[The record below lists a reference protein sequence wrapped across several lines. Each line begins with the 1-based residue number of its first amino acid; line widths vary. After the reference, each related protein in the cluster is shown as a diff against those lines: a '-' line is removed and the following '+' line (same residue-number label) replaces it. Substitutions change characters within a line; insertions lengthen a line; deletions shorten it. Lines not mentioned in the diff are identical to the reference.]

1 MAKIWRNRIEAGTQR
16 LDHCPQKYRNDVIR
30 LIREDIESGAFTKA
44 QLAELVEDGMMSPEE
59 YEEITGDEYE
69 G

>member
-16 LDHCPQKYRNDVIR
+16 LDHCPMKYRSDVIG
-30 LIREDIESGAFTKA
+30 LI
-44 QLAELVEDGMMSPEE
+44 QLDLENGNYTIGQLRQLVEDGMMSPEE
-59 YEEITGDEYE
+59 YEEICGEEYE

>member
-16 LDHCPQKYRNDVIR
+16 LDHCPLKYRNDVIR

>member
-30 LIREDIESGAFTKA
+30 LIQEDLESGAYTKE
-44 QLAELVEDGMMSPEE
+44 QLAQLVEDGMMSPEE
-59 YEEITGDEYE
+59 YEEITGEAYA

>member
-30 LIREDIESGAFTKA
+30 LIQEDLESGAYTKE
-44 QLAELVEDGMMSPEE
+44 QLAQLVEDGMMSPEE
-59 YEEITGDEYE
+59 YEEITGEQYE
-69 G
+69 A